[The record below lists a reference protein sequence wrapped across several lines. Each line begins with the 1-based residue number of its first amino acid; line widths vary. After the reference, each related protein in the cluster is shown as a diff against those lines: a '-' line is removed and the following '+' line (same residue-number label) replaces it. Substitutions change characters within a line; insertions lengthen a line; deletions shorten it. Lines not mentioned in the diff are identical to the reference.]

1 VKYLEECWVYRAKK
15 KPLESILPKS
25 TLADANKGRK
35 IEFLKKFIIILSQKY
50 GFILSDSRIQDALK
64 KNVKIVDSTTMFV
77 LKIY

>member
-1 VKYLEECWVYRAKK
+1 LQ
-15 KPLESILPKS
+15 S

-35 IEFLKKFIIILSQKY
+35 IEFFEEIYNNLSQKY

-77 LKIY
+77 